1 LGGELLRQPLLKDS
15 KIELL
20 HSSLLFS
27 LKPIQEW
34 LPSLQVSHHAKSSK
48 AHTNE
53 CLFIHDVCL
62 QTSTIVGIKT
72 QQETKMDKKCCLI
85 VILASYEY

>member
-1 LGGELLRQPLLKDS
+1 LGGELLRKPLLKDP

-72 QQETKMDKKCCLI
+72 QQETKHGQKVLSHCDPCFI
-85 VILASYEY
+85 